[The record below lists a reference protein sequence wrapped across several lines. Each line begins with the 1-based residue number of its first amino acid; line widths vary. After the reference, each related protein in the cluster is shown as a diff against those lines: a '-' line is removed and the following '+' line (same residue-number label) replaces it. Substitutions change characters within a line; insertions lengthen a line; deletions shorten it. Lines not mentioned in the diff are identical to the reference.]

1 MTLTAQDMGRVAVL
15 YGGWSAEREV
25 SLQSGAQAFA
35 ALQRLGVDAHL
46 IDATPEVVLGL
57 KAAGFERVFIAL
69 HGRGGEDGTVQAAL
83 ELQGLPYTGCAVAA
97 SALAMSKAQ
106 TKRMWKAEQLP
117 TPQSVLLQP
126 GFDPAAVVEALGLP
140 IFVKPASEGSS
151 IGMTKVMHADE
162 LPAAYAAAV
171 RFDSQVLAEQFIHG
185 QEYTASILNGQ
196 VLPLIRVQPQAV
208 FYDYHAKYQAE
219 DTAYHCPCGLPEEQE
234 QRIAQLVLR
243 AFDAVGARGWGR
255 VDLFV
260 DQRGEPWLLEINT
273 VPGLTT
279 HSLVPMAAKAV
290 GIDFDQLIWQIL
302 LTSEEGA

>member
-1 MTLTAQDMGRVAVL
+1 MTRTVQDMGRVAVL

-25 SLQSGAQAFA
+25 SLQSGAQAYA
-35 ALQRLGVDAHL
+35 ALKRLGVDAHL
-46 IDATPEVVLGL
+46 VDATPEVVLGL

-83 ELQGLPYTGCAVAA
+83 ELQGLPYTGCGVGA

-106 TKRMWKAEQLP
+106 TKRIWQAEQLP
-117 TPQSVLLQP
+117 TPRSVLLQP
-126 GFDPAAVVEALGLP
+126 GFDPQAVVQALGLP

-162 LPAAYAAAV
+162 LAAAYAAAV

-185 QEYTASILNGQ
+185 QEYTASILNRQ
-196 VLPLIRVQPQAV
+196 VLPLIRVQPQAA

-219 DTAYHCPCGLPEEQE
+219 DTAYHCPCGLPQEQE
-234 QRIAQLVLR
+234 QAIAELVLH

-260 DQRGEPWLLEINT
+260 DQDARPWLLEINT

-279 HSLVPMAAKAV
+279 HSLVPMAAKAQ
-290 GIDFDQLIWQIL
+290 GIEFEQLIWQIL

>member
-1 MTLTAQDMGRVAVL
+1 MTRTVQDMGRVAVL

-25 SLQSGAQAFA
+25 SLQSGAQAYA
-35 ALQRLGVDAHL
+35 ALKRLGVDAHL
-46 IDATPEVVLGL
+46 VDATPEVVLGL

-83 ELQGLPYTGCAVAA
+83 ELQGLPYTGCGVGA

-106 TKRMWKAEQLP
+106 TKRIWQAEQLP
-117 TPQSVLLQP
+117 TPRSVLLQP
-126 GFDPAAVVEALGLP
+126 GFDPQAVVQALGLP

-162 LPAAYAAAV
+162 LAAAYAAAV

-185 QEYTASILNGQ
+185 QEYTASILNRQ
-196 VLPLIRVQPQAV
+196 VLPLIRVQPQAA

-219 DTAYHCPCGLPEEQE
+219 DTAYHCPCGLPQEQE
-234 QRIAQLVLR
+234 QAIAELVLH

-260 DQRGEPWLLEINT
+260 DQDARPWLLEINT

-279 HSLVPMAAKAV
+279 HSLVPMAAKAQ
-290 GIDFDQLIWQIL
+290 GIDFEQLIWQIL

>member
-1 MTLTAQDMGRVAVL
+1 MTRTAQDMGRVAVL

-25 SLQSGAQAFA
+25 SLQSGAQACA
-35 ALQRLGVDAHL
+35 ALKRLGVDAHL
-46 IDATPEVVLGL
+46 IDATPDAVLGL
-57 KAAGFERVFIAL
+57 KAAGYERVFIAL
-69 HGRGGEDGTVQAAL
+69 HGRGGEDGIVQAAL
-83 ELQGLPYTGCAVAA
+83 ELQGLPYTGCGVGA

-106 TKRMWKAEQLP
+106 TKRIWQAEQLP
-117 TPQSVLLQP
+117 TPRSVLLQP
-126 GFDPAAVVEALGLP
+126 GFDPQAVVQALGLP

-151 IGMTKVMHADE
+151 IGMTKVTHAQE
-162 LPAAYAAAV
+162 LATAYAAAA

-185 QEYTASILNGQ
+185 QEYTASVLNRQ

-219 DTAYHCPCGLPEEQE
+219 DTAYHCPCGLPQEQE
-234 QRIAQLVLR
+234 QAIAELVLR

-260 DQRGEPWLLEINT
+260 DQEAKPWLLEINT

-279 HSLVPMAAKAV
+279 HSLVPMAAKAL